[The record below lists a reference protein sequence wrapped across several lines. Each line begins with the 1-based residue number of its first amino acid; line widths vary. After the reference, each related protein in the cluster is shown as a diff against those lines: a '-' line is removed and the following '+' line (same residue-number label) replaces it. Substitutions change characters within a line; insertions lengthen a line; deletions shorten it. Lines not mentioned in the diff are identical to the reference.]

1 MARYYISKRQPPG
14 TSDSVWPTK
23 VQVVAAHEEA
33 GSEHVPAGYVSGK
46 FTEES
51 HTPNFSNE
59 KVDIPAHEEFMG
71 RGWHSLANS
80 TGYSVPY
87 LKDYYRNMGADRDS
101 PINLGVPN
109 EEVDNRFEQFYTVAQ
124 MTGLARSKKHNDEY
138 VQRLGD
144 DPRVAQTGRENLE
157 RSRRQNIEGAK
168 AMSALRKDPALAP
181 DQLFTSKPDSLEVDF
196 ADFDPR
202 ARTLFP
208 TAVALMSQSVGH
220 PQIVANDD
228 LSEHSSALAQRAAHK
243 GVVVPHKHNQDMR
256 VTNEM
261 IYQTRTAD
269 PHALYD
275 IDRGLSDRI
284 QVSGQGRMSGFSR
297 VPDEDV
303 ASARGHLRTILRG
316 DRPQKPPAS
325 PKPNMS
331 QQFLPGME
339 GFV

>member
-1 MARYYISKRQPPG
+1 MARYYISKKHTLSHDAVG
-14 TSDSVWPTK
+14 PTQ
-23 VQVVAAHEEA
+23 VQVVAAHGGD
-33 GSEHVPAGYVSGK
+33 GSEPVPAGYVSGV
-46 FTEES
+46 FSTES

-59 KVDIPAHEEFMG
+59 KVDIPAHG
-71 RGWHSLANS
+71 DAQSRRLQSLANS

-87 LKDYYRNMGADRDS
+87 LHNYYRDLLSDVNSGMPDDKQENLRGLLYDASNMVSSTDTKKFEDLDPVWAR
-101 PINLGVPN
+101 
-109 EEVDNRFEQFYTVAQ
+109 EV
-124 MTGLARSKKHNDEY
+124 ARS
-138 VQRLGD
+138 
-144 DPRVAQTGRENLE
+144 A
-157 RSRRQNIEGAK
+157 RRQNIRGAR
-168 AMSALRKDPALAP
+168 AISALRKDPALAP
-181 DQLFTSKPDSLEVDF
+181 DQLFTSRPDNLEIVF

-208 TAVALMSQSVGH
+208 TAVSLMSQSVGH

-228 LSEHSSALAQRAAHK
+228 LSPHSSAVAQRAAEK
-243 GVVVPHKHNQDMR
+243 GMVVPHRHNPDMVVTNDMR
-256 VTNEM
+256 SK
-261 IYQTRTAD
+261 TRTAD
-269 PHALYD
+269 ASLLHNV
-275 IDRGLSDRI
+275 DRGFDDHI
-284 QVSGQGRMSGFSR
+284 QVSGQGSMSGFSR